1 MRGTQIKSFGWAV
14 LVSMALTVGATAN
27 SFAQEMAPTGEY
39 KEGLALGGWKLY
51 PSVFLGATYDD
62 NFNQATSETDKGF
75 GLRVTPRLSGTY
87 DGGIHK
93 TMFYGVVD
101 ARFFNADTIAAT
113 AGFTHTYEAM
123 RDLIFNFYGN
133 YTRQTDIFNSAL
145 QFNNGVIGP
154 PATPNVDIPAILN
167 PFGTTP
173 GVNPISYNQFTG
185 RASVT
190 KTIDQAFVT
199 VSGTAF
205 NIIYDHSDNVP
216 DPFQTSHDGASFWIS
231 GRVGYNF
238 TPSFYVF
245 AQGDGIFQ
253 RFSNSLFDTN
263 GYRVIGG
270 VGSNDPHSLF
280 RGEVYG
286 GYWAQNQQQ
295 QIVTGLGIPTDVNS
309 GVFGG
314 RLSYFPTR
322 YWTIVAQIDQTLG
335 MSTTLTPF
343 SPEGIP
349 TKTTTAIL
357 QTTYG
362 IARDWSVG
370 VRGGY
375 TRGEFIGV
383 GGLNNGVGGLNNGGL
398 NNHGWLAGASFN
410 YEIWRNLLLTL
421 DYQYTIERS
430 DAPFSDFTR
439 NWYSAGLT
447 YKY

>member
-1 MRGTQIKSFGWAV
+1 MQTKLPQWAL
-14 LVSMALTVGATAN
+14 LVSMALAVGATTS
-27 SFAQEMAPTGEY
+27 SFAQEIAPTGEY
-39 KEGLALGGWKLY
+39 KEGLALGGWMLY

-62 NFNQATSETDKGF
+62 NFNQTASGF
-75 GLRVTPRLSGTY
+75 DRSSGVGLRLTPRVTGTY

-93 TMFYGVVD
+93 TLVYGVVD
-101 ARFFNADTIAAT
+101 ARFFDANTIAART
-113 AGFTHTYEAM
+113 GVSHTYEAM
-123 RDLIFNFYGN
+123 RDLVFNFYGD

-154 PATPNVDIPAILN
+154 PASPNVNIPAILN

-173 GVNPISYNQFTG
+173 GINPIAYNQFTG

-190 KTIDQAFVT
+190 KTIDQAFVSL
-199 VSGTAF
+199 SGTAYD
-205 NIIYDHSDNVP
+205 ILYDHPDNVP
-216 DPFQTSHDGASFWIS
+216 APFQTSHDGASFWIS
-231 GRVGYNF
+231 GRVGYNV

-253 RFSNSLFDTN
+253 RFNTSLFDTD

-270 VGSNDPHSLF
+270 IGSNDPHSLF

-286 GYWAQNQQQ
+286 GYWAQNQQE
-295 QIVTGLGIPTDVNS
+295 VNVAGFGIPTDFNS
-309 GVFGG
+309 AVFGG

-322 YWTIVAQIDQTLG
+322 YWTIVAQVDQTLG
-335 MSTTLTPF
+335 MSTTL
-343 SPEGIP
+343 SPTIPAGIP
-349 TKTTTAIL
+349 IRTTTAII

-375 TRGEFIGV
+375 TRGEFIGQSE
-383 GGLNNGVGGLNNGGL
+383 LNNN
-398 NNHGWLAGASFN
+398 GWLVGASFN

-421 DYQYTIERS
+421 DYQYTTVQS
-430 DAPFSDFTR
+430 DAPFSDFRR

>member
-1 MRGTQIKSFGWAV
+1 MRTKSFGWAV
-14 LVSMALTVGATAN
+14 LVSMALTVGTTPN
-27 SFAQEMAPTGEY
+27 SFAQEVAPTGEY
-39 KEGLALGGWKLY
+39 KEGVAVGGWKLY
-51 PSVFLGATYDD
+51 PGVFVGADYDD
-62 NFNQATSETDKGF
+62 NFNQTASETDHSNGV
-75 GLRVTPRLSGTY
+75 GLRVVPRLTGTY

-93 TMFYGVVD
+93 TNVYGVVD

-113 AGFTHTYEAM
+113 AGVSHTYEAM
-123 RDLIFNFYGN
+123 RDLVFNFYGN
-133 YTRQTDIFNSAL
+133 YTRQTDIFNSAV
-145 QFNNGVIGP
+145 QFNNGALGP
-154 PATPNVDIPAILN
+154 PATPNVNIPLVIN

-173 GVNPISYNQFTG
+173 GVNPIAYNQFTG

-199 VSGTAF
+199 LSGSVF
-205 NIIYDHSDNVP
+205 DIIYDHSDNVP
-216 DPFQTSHDGASFWIS
+216 FPFQTSHDGASFWIS

-238 TPSFYVF
+238 TPAFYVF

-253 RFSNSLFDTN
+253 RFSNSVFNTD

-270 VGSNDPHSLF
+270 IGSNDQRSLF

-286 GYWAQNQQQ
+286 GYWAQNQQEGSL
-295 QIVTGLGIPTDVNS
+295 IGLGIPTVIGLGIPTDFNS

-322 YWTIVAQIDQTLG
+322 YWSIVAQVDQTLG
-335 MSTTLTPF
+335 MSTTL
-343 SPEGIP
+343 SPSIPAGIP
-349 TKTTTAIL
+349 IRTTTAIL

-362 IARDWSVG
+362 IARDWSFG

-375 TRGEFIGV
+375 TLGEFIGV
-383 GGLNNGVGGLNNGGL
+383 GGL

-410 YEIWRNLLLTL
+410 YEIWRNLMLTL
-421 DYQYTIERS
+421 DYQYTTVQS
-430 DAPFSDFTR
+430 DAQFSEFTR
-439 NWYSAGLT
+439 NAVTAGLT